1 MNYVIFLDIFKLSLV
16 VSTKV
21 RKANLWMETLS
32 KGSERSVV

>member
-21 RKANLWMETLS
+21 SKANLWMET
-32 KGSERSVV
+32 